1 MEEILTN
8 AFNSGNVTAIIAAVT
23 VYVIIYLQRNS
34 TASKRD
40 NDSQE
45 IHDKIQKNTWEIA
58 RIKEND
64 VHTDQVLEDLRQ
76 QCNELNVNLAVVT
89 QKLDNLIDAI
99 KGLKH
104 EDKG

>member
-1 MEEILTN
+1 MEEVLTN
-8 AFNSGNVTAIIAAVT
+8 AFQSGNVTAIIAAVV
-23 VYVIIYLQRNS
+23 VYVIIYLQRNN

-40 NDSQE
+40 EDAAA
-45 IHDKIQKNTWEIA
+45 IHEELQKCKWEIA

-76 QCNELNVNLAVVT
+76 QCNELNLNLAVAT
-89 QKLDNLIDAI
+89 QKLDNLINAI
-99 KGLKH
+99 KELKG

>member
-8 AFNSGNVTAIIAAVT
+8 AFNSGNIVAILCAVA
-23 VYVIIYLQRNS
+23 VYVIIYLQRNN

-45 IHDKIQKNTWEIA
+45 IHDKIQRCTWEIA

-89 QKLDNLIDAI
+89 QKLDSLIDAI

>member
-1 MEEILTN
+1 MEEVITS
-8 AFNSGNVTAIIAAVT
+8 AFQSGNVTAIIAAVV
-23 VYVIIYLQRNS
+23 VYVIIYLQRNN

-45 IHDKIQKNTWEIA
+45 IHDKIQKCTWEIA

>member
-1 MEEILTN
+1 MEEMLTN
-8 AFNSGNVTAIIAAVT
+8 AFSSGNATAIIAAVV

-45 IHDKIQKNTWEIA
+45 IHDKIQKCTWEIS